1 MDLDKDLAPL
11 KIDQNDDILFL
22 KCGSGSGS
30 TLIVT
35 NFKFKRDNFHF
46 KSLKAKQTLLKGKSN
61 KK

>member
-1 MDLDKDLAPL
+1 MDLDQDLAPL
-11 KIDQNDDILFL
+11 KIDQNDDILFK

-30 TLIVT
+30 TLIIT

-61 KK
+61 EK

>member
-1 MDLDKDLAPL
+1 MDLDQDLAPL
-11 KIDQNDDILFL
+11 KIDQNDYILFK

-30 TLIVT
+30 TLIIA